1 MSRVILT
8 KEGFEHLQ
16 AELDRLKNEER
27 PKITEAIVEARS
39 HGDLKENAE
48 YHAAREQQ
56 SFIEGRIKELESK
69 LSVAEVI
76 DVKTIAADGKIV
88 FGSTVEA
95 LDLDTDK
102 KVLYKI
108 VGNEE
113 ADVDRGLISFAS
125 PIGRTFLGHYTGDI
139 LEVQVPE
146 GTKSFEILSVRYV

>member
-69 LSVAEVI
+69 LSIAEVI

-102 KVLYKI
+102 KILYKI

-125 PIGRTFLGHYTGDI
+125 PIGRAFLGHYTGDI

-146 GTKSFEILSVRYV
+146 GVKSFEILSVRYV

>member
-8 KEGFEHLQ
+8 KEGFERLQ

-125 PIGRTFLGHYTGDI
+125 PIGRAFLGHYTGDI

>member
-16 AELDRLKNEER
+16 AELDRLRNEER

-69 LSVAEVI
+69 LSIAEVI
-76 DVKTIAADGKIV
+76 DVQTIAADGKIV

-102 KVLYKI
+102 KILYKI

-113 ADVDRGLISFAS
+113 ADVDQGLISFAS
-125 PIGRTFLGHYTGDI
+125 PIGRAFLGHHSGDI

-146 GTKSFEILSVRYV
+146 GVKSFEILSVRYV